1 MLSQEVGKVFQRGIP
16 VLISV
21 KTKMESWARDEGTVS
36 KSCLLC
42 VGHFR
47 LQMSVL
53 FSPNV
58 VLLILGLLV
67 LSVIY

>member
-36 KSCLLC
+36 KSRLLC

-47 LQMSVL
+47 SQMSVL
-53 FSPNV
+53 FSPNI